1 MVTGLIESWALV
13 LSDLSDQQL
22 QAGLV
27 KCCTAGGDH
36 PPSAGDY
43 RKSCLGNDTASIEA
57 KAAAAW
63 KIADEAARGGGSD
76 FNPKHLDDHLLMHA
90 LGAVGGW
97 AMLCSSPI
105 TEWQERNFIKAYVA
119 ASRNPQ
125 LEEVAKLS
133 YQGKPLGA
141 LKDLRSM
148 TAKQL
153 TRQPPSVA
161 VDEAQREA
169 NAKALDELKRKL
181 RVVADPATAAKNRE
195 TLAAMAGNR
204 EAV

>member
-1 MVTGLIESWALV
+1 MVDGLVDAWSLALG
-13 LSDLSDQQL
+13 DLTAEQL
-22 QAGLV
+22 KAGLS
-27 KCCTAGGDH
+27 KCIDAGGDH

-43 RKSCLGNDTASIEA
+43 RKACTGSDDATIEA

-63 KIADEAARGGGSD
+63 KIADEAARGYGSD
-76 FNPKHLDDHLLMHA
+76 FNPRHLDDPLLMHA
-90 LGAVGGW
+90 LGSVGGW
-97 AMLCSSPI
+97 AMLCSSPV
-105 TEWQERNFIKAYVA
+105 TEWQERNFMKAYVA

-141 LKDLRSM
+141 LKDLRAT
-148 TAKQL
+148 TAKRL
-153 TRQPPSVA
+153 TREPPSKA
-161 VDEAQREA
+161 ADEAQRNA
-169 NAKALDELKRKL
+169 NAEALELLKKSR
-181 RVVADPATAAKNRE
+181 RFVDADTAAKNRE